1 LALTIARTETQLT
14 TVAGVFQAM
23 DNLMAS
29 TVSSSFVCPAT
40 VSKLVSVEVCTTA
53 DASEE
58 YGVLIRLSGNS
69 LSDGE
74 QYVAGGANVA
84 STTATG
90 TAMNYVSKDTDFNVI
105 SGNSIECA
113 IATTDAAVISAT
125 VVMTF
130 A

>member
-1 LALTIARTETQLT
+1 MSLTIARTEIDLAAT
-14 TVAGVFQAM
+14 TAFQAM

-29 TVSSSFVCPAT
+29 SVSSSFVVPT
-40 VSKLVSVEVCTTA
+40 DVSRLVSVEIATTA

-58 YGVLIRLSGNS
+58 YACLIRLASNGMR
-69 LSDGE
+69 DGE
-74 QYVAGGANVA
+74 QYVVGAANVA

-90 TAMNYVSKDTDFNVI
+90 TASNYVSKDTDFGVI
-105 SGNSIECA
+105 SGNSIECS
-113 IATTDAAVISAT
+113 IAVTNAATISAT

>member
-1 LALTIARTETQLT
+1 MALTIARTETQLAAT
-14 TVAGVFQAM
+14 TSFQAM

-29 TVSSSFVCPAT
+29 TVSSSFVVPSG
-40 VSKLVSVEVCTTA
+40 VSRLVSVDVGVTN

-58 YGVLIRLSGNS
+58 SAVLLRFAGNGMA
-69 LSDGE
+69 DGE
-74 QYVAGGANVA
+74 QYVVGAALVI

-90 TAMNYVSKDTDFNVI
+90 TASNYVSKDTDFSVI
-105 SGNSIECA
+105 SGNSIECS
-113 IATTDAAVISAT
+113 IAVTDAATISAT